1 MTAAKAVKLRSNCI
15 FFSFVIILVD
25 ILSKSLA
32 IIKCDLNPEDF
43 LVWRYPDSS
52 PALGSQII
60 VSQSQQAIVLASGEL
75 VDILVAG
82 SHTLLTANIPI
93 LKDYLQ
99 DGSESFPFDIWFVN
113 KISITSYKWGTKSPI
128 QFREKQFG
136 VMLPIGS
143 YGSYECEIKDFQA
156 FLLRVVGTRYKFSS
170 DDLKEFLAPLV
181 EREAKDAIAS
191 EASKSDIFN
200 ISEHLNKLSLNI
212 RTSIKEKFK
221 TYGIDLRDFYAQ
233 NISIVS
239 NDPSFEKL
247 KQALSEAASIKLKGK
262 AVENAQ
268 TGYSTEKSLEVLK
281 ELASNKGGTA
291 SEFTGAGLGL
301 GAGFGFGNKFLDM
314 TNKSLSSPSN
324 EKKAFTSEE
333 KLSKNNSGKSN
344 SKNAVKRL
352 KSLKELLDM
361 EAITKEEFDIKKKEM
376 LDDL

>member
-1 MTAAKAVKLRSNCI
+1 M
-15 FFSFVIILVD
+15 
-25 ILSKSLA
+25 
-32 IIKCDLNPEDF
+32 
-43 LVWRYPDSS
+43 
-52 PALGSQII
+52 GSQII

-75 VDILVAG
+75 VDILGAG

-113 KISITSYKWGTKSPI
+113 KISVTSYKWGTKSPI
-128 QFREKQFG
+128 QLMEKQFG

-281 ELASNKGGTA
+281 N
-291 SEFTGAGLGL
+291 
-301 GAGFGFGNKFLDM
+301 
-314 TNKSLSSPSN
+314 
-324 EKKAFTSEE
+324 
-333 KLSKNNSGKSN
+333 
-344 SKNAVKRL
+344 
-352 KSLKELLDM
+352 
-361 EAITKEEFDIKKKEM
+361 
-376 LDDL
+376 

>member
-15 FFSFVIILVD
+15 FFLFIIGLVE

-75 VDILVAG
+75 VDILEAG

-93 LKDYLQ
+93 FKDYLQ

-181 EREAKDAIAS
+181 ERELLESRFIISYKLIYVIFFFATNFDACINLGVEVEEGCLRILIETS
-191 EASKSDIFN
+191 N
-200 ISEHLNKLSLNI
+200 TQLNGLHLITKN
-212 RTSIKEKFK
+212 
-221 TYGIDLRDFYAQ
+221 
-233 NISIVS
+233 
-239 NDPSFEKL
+239 
-247 KQALSEAASIKLKGK
+247 GK
-262 AVENAQ
+262 RFHDVIQ
-268 TGYSTEKSLEVLK
+268 
-281 ELASNKGGTA
+281 TA
-291 SEFTGAGLGL
+291 S
-301 GAGFGFGNKFLDM
+301 
-314 TNKSLSSPSN
+314 
-324 EKKAFTSEE
+324 
-333 KLSKNNSGKSN
+333 
-344 SKNAVKRL
+344 
-352 KSLKELLDM
+352 
-361 EAITKEEFDIKKKEM
+361 
-376 LDDL
+376 